1 MSTTSS
7 KKTAFIDTV
16 RQVAQASDERTRT
29 QEARL
34 QAIQEARGANSRHFC
49 SHFLSDC
56 KTETDHRTHD
66 TVAKILAI
74 PDVSIDLLLTV
85 LRQSLMLAPYPPV
98 SAELVERY
106 LTHPDISVQ
115 RIEQFAF
122 TLARSSTLPSFT
134 LESNTPT
141 PLERALGLSP
151 TTLRKPPIN
160 PIEVMLGMPGLSVK
174 TLKHLAKAEAMPP
187 EAVLLFLEQENC
199 YSLLA
204 VTLFVSTRNSAAS
217 SRSITLADDLKDAF
231 TFAPPTARVAIALS
245 QLDPTLNARE
255 LTSCANRIL
264 NDLNRDRN
272 GALEMAEAMAK
283 EWLGTLEEF
292 EVMVKA
298 LV

>member
-1 MSTTSS
+1 MSATSN

-16 RQVAQASDERTRT
+16 RQVAQTADERTRA

-34 QAIQEARGANSRHFC
+34 SAIQEARGNNSRHSCEYFR
-49 SHFLSDC
+49 SDC
-56 KTETDHRTHD
+56 KTKEDHRAHETI
-66 TVAKILAI
+66 AKILAI

-85 LRQSLMLAPYPPV
+85 LRQNLMLTPYVPV

-106 LTHPDISVQ
+106 LTHPEINIQ

-122 TLARSSTLPSFT
+122 TLARSSTNPGFTPSDP
-134 LESNTPT
+134 S
-141 PLERALGLSP
+141 PLEVKLGISP
-151 TTLRKPPIN
+151 FRLRKPPVN
-160 PIEVMLGMPGLSVK
+160 PIEVLLGFPGLSVK
-174 TLKHLAKAEAMPP
+174 TLKNLAKAEAMPP

-199 YSLLA
+199 YPLLA
-204 VTLFVSTRNSAAS
+204 VTLFVSTRSNAANSH
-217 SRSITLADDLKDAF
+217 SITLADDLKDAF
-231 TFAPPTARVAIALS
+231 TFAPPAARVAIALS
-245 QLDPTLNARE
+245 QLDPKLNARE
-255 LTSCANRIL
+255 LMSCANRIL

-272 GALEMAEAMAK
+272 GALEMAEVMAK